1 MKLIYATLLVLAM
14 LATGCQTPAGGRDI
28 SGAIR
33 AAAFTGTALAL
44 RDHPE
49 WRKGFE
55 EAEVIDFPLVLAI
68 VQRLPV
74 SELRSSDAAIIITGA
89 TILLSDFNSSIP
101 LDQIEKLRPVVSA
114 LRQGITLV
122 VGTSPSSFY
131 TRKL

>member
-1 MKLIYATLLVLAM
+1 M

-55 EAEVIDFPLVLAI
+55 EAASDLAIIEQAEVIDFPLVLAI